1 MKRYLQ
7 VFVALATSPMSGAFA
22 PSMKASE
29 LDKTTAIA
37 LTQPIAVKGVS
48 LPPAPRSSRRL
59 DSPAISTAPTR
70 T

>member
-1 MKRYLQ
+1 MKRYLP
-7 VFVALATSPMSGAFA
+7 VFAALATSLMTGGFA
-22 PSMKASE
+22 SSLKAAE
-29 LDKTTAIA
+29 LDKKTSIA

-59 DSPAISTAPTR
+59 DSPPISTAPTR

>member
-37 LTQPIAVKGVS
+37 VTQPIAVKGVT
-48 LPPAPRSSRRL
+48 LPPGPRISQRRN
-59 DSPAISTAPTR
+59 SPLISTAPTR